1 VDTASRDVRHEIEW
15 LRERLEGFGESVEGE
30 VKK

>member
-1 VDTASRDVRHEIEW
+1 VRHEIEW